1 MKAAI
6 LGIGD
11 ELLNGQVTNSNASW
25 ISRELGLYGIEVVF
39 QLTIGDEILKIQ
51 NGIEKCLSESEVTI
65 LTGGLGPTDDDL
77 TVDAI
82 CSFLKLERKFDP
94 EWHSRMEQIF
104 KSRGREMPANN
115 KKQAM
120 VPVGAKRIDNDC
132 GTAPG
137 LWFEFQE
144 GKFKGKYMAVLPG
157 VPYEMQS
164 MMKRFVMPFLDIRRT
179 KNPST
184 QRAAIVQKTIF
195 TTGIG
200 ESALAQKFE
209 EECPQYKEIL
219 NENLKLAWLPSPIAV
234 KLRLTSKAKSE
245 EIAKAQIERFENAVP
260 QSISSYKFGSRFDFE
275 EVYLEQVVGEMLS
288 KHGYT
293 VSTAESCTGGLISN
307 KLTNIAGSSK
317 YVIGGVVAYSN
328 DVKVKELGVSEKV
341 LQTEG
346 AVSENTARQMSEG
359 ALKKFG
365 STIAISVTGI
375 AGPDGGTDQKPVGTV
390 WFSLSDTL
398 EGEIKT
404 LSKKLVFEKD
414 RLRNKERTAQAAL
427 DMIRRRL
434 KEAEKVRDEI

>member
-39 QLTIGDEILKIQ
+39 QLTIGDEISKIQ
-51 NGIEKCLSESEVTI
+51 NGIEKCLLESDVTI

-94 EWHSRMEQIF
+94 EWYSRMEQIF
-104 KSRGREMPANN
+104 KTRGREMPVNN

-144 GKFKGKYMAVLPG
+144 GKFKEKFMAVLPG

-164 MMKRFVMPFLDIRRT
+164 MMKRFVLPFIDIRRS
-179 KNPST
+179 KSSESK
-184 QRAAIVQKTIF
+184 RASIVQKTIF

-200 ESALAQKFE
+200 ESALSQKFDE
-209 EECPQYKEIL
+209 DCPQYKELL

-245 EIAKAQIERFENAVP
+245 EIAKAQIERFEKVISN
-260 QSISSYKFGSRFDFE
+260 SIEPFVFGSRLDFE
-275 EVYLEQVVGEMLS
+275 EVYLEQIVGEMLS
-288 KHGYT
+288 KHGFT
-293 VSTAESCTGGLISN
+293 ISTAESCTGGLIAN

-317 YVIGGVVAYSN
+317 YVLGAIIAYAN
-328 DVKVKELGVSEKV
+328 EVKTKELGVSEKT

-365 STIAISVTGI
+365 STMSIAVTGI

-390 WFSLSDTL
+390 WFSLSDVI
-398 EGEIKT
+398 EGEMKT
-404 LSKKLVFEKD
+404 ISKKLVFEKD

-434 KEAEKVRDEI
+434 KEKAKVNA